1 MSTIRLPGIGD
12 YACVGAQPLPADSAP
27 FRSRVAFAA
36 AHVVADPYADSTS
49 AVDWTAT
56 LRFRHHLWALGFGIA
71 EAMDTAQRG
80 MGLSWPNA
88 RELIT
93 RSGAEARAV
102 GGRLACG
109 AGTDQLTGPAGLDE
123 VAAAYEEQVAIVEE
137 AGAQVILMASPA
149 LAAAAKGPEDYLAVY
164 GKLLAQT
171 REPVI
176 LHWLG
181 PMFAPALS
189 GYWGS
194 TDLDAATETLLELLR
209 ANASKVDGVKLSL
222 LDADRERA
230 LRASLPHGVRMY
242 TGDDF
247 NYPDLIAEGSDALLG
262 IFDPIAP
269 IASAALRALDNGDT
283 QRYETLFTPTVE
295 LSRLLFAEPTYHYKT
310 GVVFLAW
317 LTGHQDHFLMVG
329 GQQGARSVPHLA
341 KVFTLADRAGLFT
354 DPDLAVDRMKQ
365 LLSVAGMVPWAVV
378 PAKR

>member
-1 MSTIRLPGIGD
+1 VNTLRLPGIGD
-12 YACVGAQPLPADSAP
+12 YRCVGAAPLPADSAP

-36 AHVVADPYADSTS
+36 AHVVADPSADSTS

-56 LRFRHHLWALGFGIA
+56 LRFRHHLWSLGLGVA
-71 EAMDTAQRG
+71 DAMDTAQRG
-80 MGLSWPNA
+80 MGLNWDNA
-88 RELIT
+88 RELIR
-93 RSGAEARAV
+93 RSGAEAKAV

-109 AGTDQLTGPAGLDE
+109 AGTDQLTGPATVGE
-123 VAAAYEEQVAIVEE
+123 VLAAYEEQVALVEE

-164 GKLLAQT
+164 GKLLAQNKD
-171 REPVI
+171 PVI

-181 PMFAPALS
+181 PMFAPALT

-194 TDLDAATETLLELLR
+194 ADLDVATDTLLELLR
-209 ANASKVDGVKLSL
+209 ANAARVDGVKLSL

-230 LRASLPHGVRMY
+230 LRAALPDGVRMY

-247 NYPDLIAEGSDALLG
+247 NYSDLIAEGSDALLG

-269 IASAALRALDNGDT
+269 VASAALRALDDGDT
-283 QRYETLFTPTVE
+283 GRYAELFAPTIE

-329 GQQGARSVPHLA
+329 GQQGARSLPHLA
-341 KVFTLADRAGLFT
+341 KAFVLADRAGLFT
-354 DPDLAVDRMKQ
+354 DPDLAAHRMRQ
-365 LLSVAGMVPWAVV
+365 LLSVAGLV
-378 PAKR
+378 

>member
-1 MSTIRLPGIGD
+1 MTTIRLPGIGE
-12 YACVGAQPLPADSAP
+12 YRCVGAEALPVDSTPA
-27 FRSRVAFAA
+27 RSRVAFAA
-36 AHVVADPYADSTS
+36 AHVVADPHADSTS

-56 LRFRHHLWALGFGIA
+56 LRFRHHLWSLGLGIA
-71 EAMDTAQRG
+71 DAMDTAQRG
-80 MGLSWPNA
+80 MGLSWANA

-93 RSGAEARAV
+93 RSGAEAKAV

-109 AGTDQLTGPAGLDE
+109 AGTDQLTGPASVAE
-123 VAAAYEEQVAIVEE
+123 VLAAYEEQVALVEA

-194 TDLDAATETLLELLR
+194 ADLDLATDTLLELLR
-209 ANASKVDGVKLSL
+209 ANAAKVDGVKLSL

-230 LRASLPHGVRMY
+230 LRAALPEGVRMY

-247 NYPDLIAEGSDALLG
+247 NYAELINEGSDALLG

-269 IASAALRALDNGDT
+269 IAAAALRALDDGDT
-283 QRYETLFTPTVE
+283 ARYEALFAPTVE

-341 KVFTLADRAGLFT
+341 KVFVLADRAGLLT
-354 DPDLAVDRMKQ
+354 DPDLAANRMRQ
-365 LLSVAGMVPWAVV
+365 LLSVAGLG
-378 PAKR
+378 

>member
-1 MSTIRLPGIGD
+1 MTTFRLPGIGD
-12 YACVGAQPLPADSAP
+12 YRCLGAPALPADSAS
-27 FRSRVAFAA
+27 FTNRVAFAA
-36 AHVVADPYADSTS
+36 AHVVADPAADSTS
-49 AVDWTAT
+49 TVDWTAT
-56 LRFRHHLWALGFGIA
+56 LRFRHHLWSLGLGVA

-80 MGLSWPNA
+80 MGLTWDNA
-88 RELIT
+88 RELIQ
-93 RSGAEARAV
+93 RSGAEAASV
-102 GGRLACG
+102 GGKLACG
-109 AGTDQLTGPAGLDE
+109 AGTDQLTGPATVPE
-123 VAAAYEEQVAIVEE
+123 VLAAYEEQIELVEA

-149 LAAAAKGPEDYLAVY
+149 LAAAARGPEDYLAVY

-171 REPVI
+171 KDPVI

-194 TDLDAATETLLELLR
+194 ADLDVATDTLLELLH

-222 LDADRERA
+222 LDADRERT
-230 LRASLPHGVRMY
+230 LRAALPDGVRMY

-247 NYPDLIAEGSDALLG
+247 NYADLIAEGSDALLG

-269 IASAALRALDNGDT
+269 IASAALRALDDGDDV
-283 QRYETLFTPTVE
+283 RYAELFAPTIE

-329 GQQGARSVPHLA
+329 GQQGARSLPHLA
-341 KVFTLADRAGLFT
+341 KVFVLADRAGLFT
-354 DPDLAVDRMKQ
+354 DPDLAADRLRQ
-365 LLSVAGMVPWAVV
+365 LLSVAGLL
-378 PAKR
+378 